1 MILDYEFKIKLHLL
15 FYDIK
20 TKKEIAKISDDKNLN
35 NIIDFQYIE
44 NSGHE
49 QLNEKYVIVGM
60 YGKICIINLIDHSIY
75 KSIQLQY
82 DYFITCALKLDN
94 KNLFFSDDR
103 GNIYEFEIDYKDTNI
118 KFKDILLF
126 MEIVLFI
133 N

>member
-60 YGKICIINLIDHSIY
+60 YGKICIINLNDHSIY
-75 KSIQLQY
+75 KSIQL
-82 DYFITCALKLDN
+82 
-94 KNLFFSDDR
+94 
-103 GNIYEFEIDYKDTNI
+103 
-118 KFKDILLF
+118 
-126 MEIVLFI
+126 
-133 N
+133 